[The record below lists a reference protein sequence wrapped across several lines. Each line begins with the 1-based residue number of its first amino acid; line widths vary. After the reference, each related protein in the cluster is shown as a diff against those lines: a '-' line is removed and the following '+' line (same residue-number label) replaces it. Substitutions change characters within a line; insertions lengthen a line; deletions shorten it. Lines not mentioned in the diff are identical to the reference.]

1 MVTAADAARYV
12 LYRCTE
18 SGTPINNWRL
28 QNILYY
34 LQIAFYT
41 AFHRPC
47 FEEDIEAWACGPVI
61 PGVYFRYCAAGA
73 ASIAVQDTEAASVF
87 TKDEQKIADEVI
99 RKKGDLRSFY
109 LDQDVKK
116 KGRAWALT
124 YENAGEK
131 RKIIPVERLRMEG

>member
-1 MVTAADAARYV
+1 MVTAENAARYV
-12 LYRCTE
+12 LYKCTE

-61 PGVYFRYCAAGA
+61 PGVHFGTVQPGRLPLQFRIQKRPLFLQRMNRKLRTRSSGKRRSALFLSGAGCK
-73 ASIAVQDTEAASVF
+73 E
-87 TKDEQKIADEVI
+87 
-99 RKKGDLRSFY
+99 KGPGLGTY
-109 LDQDVKK
+109 L
-116 KGRAWALT
+116 
-124 YENAGEK
+124 
-131 RKIIPVERLRMEG
+131 

>member
-1 MVTAADAARYV
+1 MVTAANAARYV

-47 FEEDIEAWACGPVI
+47 FEEDIEA
-61 PGVYFRYCAAGA
+61 
-73 ASIAVQDTEAASVF
+73 
-87 TKDEQKIADEVI
+87 
-99 RKKGDLRSFY
+99 
-109 LDQDVKK
+109 
-116 KGRAWALT
+116 
-124 YENAGEK
+124 
-131 RKIIPVERLRMEG
+131 